1 LGKQIELPTLFLI
14 CSFYAFSSDTK
25 NMKVKSLIATL
36 MVDAKFDGV
45 DLIKVVM
52 SKAYVMN
59 ASFKG
64 RHIIV

>member
-1 LGKQIELPTLFLI
+1 
-14 CSFYAFSSDTK
+14 
-25 NMKVKSLIATL
+25 MKVKSLIATL

>member
-1 LGKQIELPTLFLI
+1 M
-14 CSFYAFSSDTK
+14 K
-25 NMKVKSLIATL
+25 NLKVKSLIATL
-36 MVDAKFDGV
+36 MAYAKFDGV

-52 SKAYVMN
+52 SKAYAMN